1 MILITRYQK
10 MAAHCLPKISRQ
22 ILLVLFSTLIMG
34 CSNKP
39 EQWLEKTSL
48 ALPNSYSGQVY
59 LIPDAPSALAHRIQ
73 AVREAEDYIEAE
85 YFSWTAD
92 VSGLTLWHELLIA
105 AERGVE
111 VRIIVDDLLFFDDK
125 WLVDIDTHPNL
136 SIKIFN
142 PFNARKLGWLTR
154 AADFEMHRDRLN
166 HRLHE
171 KYFNVDGETMILGG
185 RNIGD
190 DYFGYSPQANFFD
203 LDVIVKGPVIQDY
216 ELNFNTLWE
225 GELTVPV
232 NEVIAYNP
240 DKHSGSFDKAYD
252 KVMAENQPLL
262 ESITRKVSLLPKPD
276 YIEASVSPMFDSAS
290 KRTDSQSYLRKRIEH
305 FANVNQWP
313 VEELF
318 LSTPYMIKS
327 DEHEE
332 LFAALAE
339 RNVEVTVLTNS
350 VASND
355 SPFASA
361 YYQAYRPALMEK
373 GINIYEY
380 DSHALHYSNF
390 YNANAY
396 YHNKAFIADN
406 KISFIGSS
414 NFDPRSDMTNLELG
428 LLIESQ
434 AFAKELKAYL
444 LDSHT
449 DKFWQV
455 EQAEIEGY
463 VWLKQDEV
471 FHNEPR
477 MKSEKRLING
487 FYRMLK
493 IQNEL

>member
-1 MILITRYQK
+1 MTLITRYRKLTALWQ
-10 MAAHCLPKISRQ
+10 PKLSHQ
-22 ILLVLFSTLIMG
+22 ILMVLFSALVIG

-39 EQWLEKTSL
+39 EQWLDKTSL
-48 ALPNSYSGQVY
+48 ALPNSYPGQVY

-73 AVREAEDYIEAE
+73 AVRDAQAYIEAE
-85 YFSWTAD
+85 YFSWAGD
-92 VSGLTLWHELLIA
+92 VSGMTLWQELRA
-105 AERGVE
+105 AADRGVE

-136 SIKIFN
+136 SIMIFN

-154 AADFEMHRDRLN
+154 AADFEMHRDKLN

-171 KYFNVDGETMILGG
+171 KYFNVDGEVMILGG

-190 DYFGYSPQANFFD
+190 DYFGYSPEANFFD
-203 LDVIVKGPVIQDY
+203 LDVMVKGEVITEY
-216 ELNFNTLWE
+216 EHNFDNLWASQ
-225 GELTVPV
+225 LTVPV
-232 NEVIAYNP
+232 SEVIDFNLK
-240 DKHSGSFDKAYD
+240 KHSGSFDKSHG
-252 KVMAENQPLL
+252 KVMSENRPLQ
-262 ESITRKVSLLPKPD
+262 ESISRKVSALPKPD
-276 YIEASVSPMFDSAS
+276 YIGASLTPIFDSAR

-305 FANVNQWP
+305 LANVNQWP

-318 LSTPYMIKS
+318 LSTPYMIES
-327 DEHEE
+327 DEHQA
-332 LFAALAE
+332 LFSGLAE
-339 RNVEVTVLTNS
+339 REVEVTVLTNS

-361 YYQAYRPALMEK
+361 YYQAYRPALMAK
-373 GINIYEY
+373 GIQIYEY

-406 KISFIGSS
+406 TISFIGSS

-434 AFAKELKAYL
+434 VFATELKTYL
-444 LDSHT
+444 LGSHK
-449 DKFWQV
+449 DKFWLV
-455 EQAEIEGY
+455 EQAEGEGY
-463 VWLKQDEV
+463 VWFKQDEV
-471 FHNEPR
+471 SHNEPR

>member
-1 MILITRYQK
+1 M
-10 MAAHCLPKISRQ
+10 
-22 ILLVLFSTLIMG
+22 
-34 CSNKP
+34 
-39 EQWLEKTSL
+39 
-48 ALPNSYSGQVY
+48 
-59 LIPDAPSALAHRIQ
+59 
-73 AVREAEDYIEAE
+73 
-85 YFSWTAD
+85 
-92 VSGLTLWHELLIA
+92 
-105 AERGVE
+105 
-111 VRIIVDDLLFFDDK
+111 
-125 WLVDIDTHPNL
+125 
-136 SIKIFN
+136 
-142 PFNARKLGWLTR
+142 
-154 AADFEMHRDRLN
+154 
-166 HRLHE
+166 
-171 KYFNVDGETMILGG
+171 
-185 RNIGD
+185 
-190 DYFGYSPQANFFD
+190 
-203 LDVIVKGPVIQDY
+203 
-216 ELNFNTLWE
+216 
-225 GELTVPV
+225 PV

-262 ESITRKVSLLPKPD
+262 ESITRKVNLLPKPE
-276 YIEASVSPMFDSAS
+276 YIEASVTPMFDSAS

-313 VEELF
+313 AEELF

-332 LFAALAE
+332 LFAALIE

-361 YYQAYRPALMEK
+361 YYQAYRPVLMEQ

-406 KISFIGSS
+406 TISFIGSS

-444 LDSHT
+444 LGSHT
-449 DKFWQV
+449 EKFWQV
-455 EQAEIEGY
+455 EQTEGKGY
-463 VWLKQDEV
+463 VWSKQGEV
-471 FHNEPR
+471 SHNEPR